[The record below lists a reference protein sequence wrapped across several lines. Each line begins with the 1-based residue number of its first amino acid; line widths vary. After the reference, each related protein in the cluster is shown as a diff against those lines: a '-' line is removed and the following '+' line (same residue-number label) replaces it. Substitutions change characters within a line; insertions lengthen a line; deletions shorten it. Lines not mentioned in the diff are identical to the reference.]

1 MTPLYDHES
10 EKWLI
15 GALLTDAEVQK
26 QLPTLPADL
35 MHDPLNEKILSCM
48 RRLQE
53 RREPIEP
60 LSVQGALRDAGEPD
74 MAEYL
79 IGCMRFAVS
88 GASAGHY
95 IARLRGLFRARSAY
109 AMASDFCRRLTEG
122 EDVDACTDAL
132 RTALRG
138 LDAPSGRIVRMDELA
153 SGVYDDVERRSR
165 GEMTGIL
172 TGIPDLDRLI
182 FCLEPGDLAVI
193 GARPA
198 VGKSAFGMQIALNAA
213 RQGRHVLVCSREMR
227 QMQYAHR
234 IAAHLSGI
242 NSARLRRGAL
252 SQEEWGELAGCCGE
266 MGRLPLAFTFD
277 SATVEELRVQA
288 QREKELRNLDLLV
301 VDYLQILR
309 TSARLQ
315 KRYEAVGHVSR
326 ALKDIALDLQVPVV
340 AMAQVGRQ
348 TVNAGG
354 ERAPVMPDL
363 SDLRESGNIE
373 QDADIVIFLHHPTSG
388 SDRSI
393 PSYDL
398 DTRGAIEAREGYQYI
413 VVRVA
418 KQRQGENGSFGVE
431 FDAPHMTYTCIAR

>member
-1 MTPLYDHES
+1 MIPLYDHES

-60 LSVQGALRDAGEPD
+60 LSVQGTLRDAGEPD

-252 SQEEWGELAGCCGE
+252 SQEEWGELAGCHS
-266 MGRLPLAFTFD
+266 MPFPI
-277 SATVEELRVQA
+277 TVDDVA
-288 QREKELRNLDLLV
+288 AAIITADKIGKE
-301 VDYLQILR
+301 YKMKKM
-309 TSARLQ
+309 S
-315 KRYEAVGHVSR
+315 K
-326 ALKDIALDLQVPVV
+326 
-340 AMAQVGRQ
+340 
-348 TVNAGG
+348 
-354 ERAPVMPDL
+354 
-363 SDLRESGNIE
+363 
-373 QDADIVIFLHHPTSG
+373 
-388 SDRSI
+388 
-393 PSYDL
+393 
-398 DTRGAIEAREGYQYI
+398 
-413 VVRVA
+413 
-418 KQRQGENGSFGVE
+418 
-431 FDAPHMTYTCIAR
+431 

>member
-1 MTPLYDHES
+1 
-10 EKWLI
+10 
-15 GALLTDAEVQK
+15 
-26 QLPTLPADL
+26 
-35 MHDPLNEKILSCM
+35 
-48 RRLQE
+48 
-53 RREPIEP
+53 
-60 LSVQGALRDAGEPD
+60 
-74 MAEYL
+74 
-79 IGCMRFAVS
+79 
-88 GASAGHY
+88 
-95 IARLRGLFRARSAY
+95 
-109 AMASDFCRRLTEG
+109 
-122 EDVDACTDAL
+122 
-132 RTALRG
+132 
-138 LDAPSGRIVRMDELA
+138 
-153 SGVYDDVERRSR
+153 
-165 GEMTGIL
+165 MTGIL

-288 QREKELRNLDLLV
+288 QREKELGNLDLLV

-393 PSYDL
+393 PSYDT

>member
-1 MTPLYDHES
+1 MIPLYDHES

-26 QLPTLPADL
+26 QLPTLPPEM

-53 RREPIEP
+53 RRAPIEP
-60 LSVQGALRDAGEPD
+60 LSVQSALRDAGEPD
-74 MAEYL
+74 MAGYL
-79 IGCMRFAVS
+79 IDCMRFTVT

-95 IARLRGLFRARSAY
+95 IARLKGFHRARSAY
-109 AMASDFCRRLTEG
+109 AMASAFCQQLIEG
-122 EDVDACTDAL
+122 GDVDACTDAL

-153 SGVYDDVERRSR
+153 SGVYDDIERRSR
-165 GEMTGIL
+165 GEIPGIV
-172 TGIPDLDRLI
+172 TQIPDLDRLI

-227 QMQYAHR
+227 QMQYGHR
-234 IAAHLSGI
+234 IASHVSGI
-242 NSARLRRGAL
+242 NGARLRRGAL

-266 MGRLPLAFTFD
+266 MGRLPLAFAFD

-288 QREKELRNLDLLV
+288 QREKELGNLDLLV

-309 TSARLQ
+309 TGARLQ

-326 ALKDIALDLQVPVV
+326 ALKDIALDLRVPVV

-348 TVNAGG
+348 TISAGG
-354 ERAPVMPDL
+354 ERTPVMPDL

-373 QDADIVIFLHHPTSG
+373 QDADIVIFLHHPNSG

-393 PSYDL
+393 PSYDIEM
-398 DTRGAIEAREGYQYI
+398 RGAIEAREGYQYI

-431 FDAPHMTYTCIAR
+431 FDAAHMTYTCIAR

>member
-1 MTPLYDHES
+1 
-10 EKWLI
+10 
-15 GALLTDAEVQK
+15 
-26 QLPTLPADL
+26 
-35 MHDPLNEKILSCM
+35 
-48 RRLQE
+48 
-53 RREPIEP
+53 
-60 LSVQGALRDAGEPD
+60 
-74 MAEYL
+74 
-79 IGCMRFAVS
+79 
-88 GASAGHY
+88 
-95 IARLRGLFRARSAY
+95 
-109 AMASDFCRRLTEG
+109 
-122 EDVDACTDAL
+122 
-132 RTALRG
+132 
-138 LDAPSGRIVRMDELA
+138 
-153 SGVYDDVERRSR
+153 
-165 GEMTGIL
+165 MTGIL

-288 QREKELRNLDLLV
+288 QREKELGNLDLLV

-326 ALKDIALDLQVPVV
+326 ALQGHRAGP
-340 AMAQVGRQ
+340 AG
-348 TVNAGG
+348 AGG
-354 ERAPVMPDL
+354 GHGAGGAADGKRRWRTCAGDAGPERP
-363 SDLRESGNIE
+363 
-373 QDADIVIFLHHPTSG
+373 
-388 SDRSI
+388 
-393 PSYDL
+393 
-398 DTRGAIEAREGYQYI
+398 ARIGQ
-413 VVRVA
+413 
-418 KQRQGENGSFGVE
+418 
-431 FDAPHMTYTCIAR
+431 H

>member
-1 MTPLYDHES
+1 MIPLYDHES

-26 QLPTLPADL
+26 QLPTLPAEL
-35 MHDPLNEKILSCM
+35 MHDPLNEKILACM

-53 RREPIEP
+53 RRAPIEP

-74 MAEYL
+74 MAGYL
-79 IGCMRFAVS
+79 IECMRFAVS

-95 IARLRGLFRARSAY
+95 IARLRGLHRARRAHGL
-109 AMASDFCRRLTEG
+109 ASDFCHRLTEG

-153 SGVYDDVERRSR
+153 SGVFDDIERRSR
-165 GEMTGIL
+165 GEMPGIL
-172 TGIPDLDRLI
+172 TRIPDLDRLI

-227 QMQYAHR
+227 QMQYGHR

-242 NSARLRRGAL
+242 NGDRLRRGAL
-252 SQEEWGELAGCCGE
+252 SQEEWSELAGCCGE
-266 MGRLPLAFTFD
+266 MGHLPLAFTFD
-277 SATVEELRVQA
+277 STTVEELRVQA
-288 QREKELRNLDLLV
+288 QREKDLGNLDLLV
-301 VDYLQILR
+301 VDYLQILH
-309 TSARLQ
+309 TSAPLQ

-348 TVNAGG
+348 TVSADGA
-354 ERAPVMPDL
+354 RAPVMPDL

-388 SDRSI
+388 NDRSI
-393 PSYDL
+393 PSYDI

-418 KQRQGENGSFGVE
+418 KQRQGENGSFGVA
-431 FDAPHMTYTCIAR
+431 FDAAHMTYTCIAR

>member
-60 LSVQGALRDAGEPD
+60 LSVQGALRDTGEPD

-95 IARLRGLFRARSAY
+95 IARLRGLCRARSAY
-109 AMASDFCRRLTEG
+109 AIASAFCRQLTEG

-132 RTALRG
+132 RTELRG
-138 LDAPSGRIVRMDELA
+138 LDVPSGRIVRMDELA

-198 VGKSAFGMQIALNAA
+198 VGKSAFGMQIAINAA

-234 IAAHLSGI
+234 RPPFGHQQRPAAP
-242 NSARLRRGAL
+242 RGAV
-252 SQEEWGELAGCCGE
+252 AGG
-266 MGRLPLAFTFD
+266 MGRAGR
-277 SATVEELRVQA
+277 VLRGDGPPA
-288 QREKELRNLDLLV
+288 
-301 VDYLQILR
+301 
-309 TSARLQ
+309 
-315 KRYEAVGHVSR
+315 
-326 ALKDIALDLQVPVV
+326 
-340 AMAQVGRQ
+340 
-348 TVNAGG
+348 AG
-354 ERAPVMPDL
+354 VHL
-363 SDLRESGNIE
+363 
-373 QDADIVIFLHHPTSG
+373 
-388 SDRSI
+388 
-393 PSYDL
+393 
-398 DTRGAIEAREGYQYI
+398 
-413 VVRVA
+413 
-418 KQRQGENGSFGVE
+418 
-431 FDAPHMTYTCIAR
+431 

>member
-1 MTPLYDHES
+1 MADRRAADGRGGT
-10 EKWLI
+10 K
-15 GALLTDAEVQK
+15 AAADAAGR
-26 QLPTLPADL
+26 PHARPAERKDSIV
-35 MHDPLNEKILSCM
+35 HAA
-48 RRLQE
+48 LQE

-213 RQGRHVLVCSREMR
+213 RQDGMCWCAAAKCVRCSTRTASPPTFRASTAPGCAEGRCRRRNGASWPG
-227 QMQYAHR
+227 
-234 IAAHLSGI
+234 AAGRWAACRWRSPLTAPRWRSCACRPSG
-242 NSARLRRGAL
+242 
-252 SQEEWGELAGCCGE
+252 
-266 MGRLPLAFTFD
+266 
-277 SATVEELRVQA
+277 
-288 QREKELRNLDLLV
+288 KRN
-301 VDYLQILR
+301 
-309 TSARLQ
+309 
-315 KRYEAVGHVSR
+315 
-326 ALKDIALDLQVPVV
+326 
-340 AMAQVGRQ
+340 
-348 TVNAGG
+348 
-354 ERAPVMPDL
+354 
-363 SDLRESGNIE
+363 
-373 QDADIVIFLHHPTSG
+373 
-388 SDRSI
+388 
-393 PSYDL
+393 
-398 DTRGAIEAREGYQYI
+398 
-413 VVRVA
+413 
-418 KQRQGENGSFGVE
+418 
-431 FDAPHMTYTCIAR
+431 